1 MERAKMYKEAMSRMK
16 TLQEKFELNPKILQ
30 YLKDDKL
37 YYSYRVAGFGCIDQV
52 NYNEIYLKAVEDF
65 EAKTGSYI
73 YHVIE
78 NKSSRG
84 VIWLTLLYVS
94 QNESNWKME
103 KHEDDYIAAY
113 VMDLT
118 EQDSDFCGEYGD
130 VFLTSD
136 NGALLRRA

>member
-1 MERAKMYKEAMSRMK
+1 MERAKMHKEAMLRMK
-16 TLQEKFELNPKILQ
+16 TLQEKFGLNPKILQ
-30 YLKDDKL
+30 YIKDDKL
-37 YYSYRVAGFGCIDQV
+37 YYSYRTAGFGCIDQV
-52 NYNEIYLKAVEDF
+52 NYNEIYSKAVEDF
-65 EAKTGSYI
+65 EEKTGSYV

-78 NKSSRG
+78 NKSSV

-103 KHEDDYIAAY
+103 RLEDDYIAAY

-118 EQDSDFCGEYGD
+118 KQDSDFCGEYGD